1 MHSSVPNLYKMS
13 HKVFQLSFTIA
24 ETLLSVLRHL
34 SRQVAPVA
42 VLVLNDHVVVL
53 RPSTVVPHNVLV
65 GPQHCMGIHLFQGCR
80 PVGRRGGGGGTWQR
94 QGTRHSGVWR
104 VAFRLTAFTVCKNP
118 TQPNPIQFNSIQ
130 AMGRLVSQQ
139 HCGKWKYVC
148 T

>member
-1 MHSSVPNLYKMS
+1 MHTSVPDLYKMS

-24 ETLLSVLRHL
+24 ETLLSVLCHL

-65 GPQHCMGIHLFQGCR
+65 GPQHCMGIHLLQGCR
-80 PVGRRGGGGGTWQR
+80 PVGRRGGGAHDSVRGYGTAVSE
-94 QGTRHSGVWR
+94 G

-118 TQPNPIQFNSIQ
+118 TQPNPIQFNPIQ